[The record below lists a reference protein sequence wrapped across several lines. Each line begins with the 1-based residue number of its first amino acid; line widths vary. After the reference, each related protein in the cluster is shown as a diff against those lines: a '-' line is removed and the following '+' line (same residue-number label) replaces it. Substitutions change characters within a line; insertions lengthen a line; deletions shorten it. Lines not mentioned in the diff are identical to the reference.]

1 MNFLAI
7 DVETA
12 NADCSSIC
20 QIGIAEFEDGQLIN
34 TWSTL
39 INPEAYFDPFNTS
52 IHGIKSIDVT
62 DAPTFDQV
70 YAELKEK
77 LTGKVAVHHMPF
89 DRTAICRACEEYQ
102 LEALTPLWLDSA
114 KIVRRTWE
122 QFAYK
127 GYGLANIANYL
138 KIEFNHHDALQDAIA
153 AGKVVVEACK
163 ANQLTIE
170 EWIERTGKP
179 ITLYSGGSSKLKL
192 EGNTEGPLYGENMVF
207 TGALS
212 LARKEAAT
220 IAADLGCN
228 VINSVTK
235 TTTIVVVGTHDST
248 KLAGYEKSSKHRKTE
263 DYIKRGLPIKILSE
277 KDFIEMCNSEN
288 KELKLQVPLA
298 DTTPTRH
305 VKKEPERK
313 KESKSLM
320 VEINL
325 DDLMADELGE
335 AKNLLKE
342 TLANLTEEQKEMLIK
357 IDEDRQNLISSIEDC
372 THEEKRKLG
381 NEFKLSLERIEKAY
395 EQLEIE
401 DFEEDG
407 IDVILTI
414 ELEIDLLKD
423 ANFDLMKNK
432 KALSEFFESLL
443 DSTEQISDDL
453 EEEVIPDNVKEYSGV
468 SLKELNKTIER
479 VKDLANI
486 KEA

>member
-77 LTGKVAVHHMPF
+77 LIGKVAVHHMPF

-138 KIEFNHHDALQDAIA
+138 KIEFNHHDALHDAIA

-170 EWIERTGKP
+170 DWVERTGKP
-179 ITLYSGGSSKLKL
+179 ISPSSIKLD
-192 EGNTEGPLYGENMVF
+192 GNSEGPLYGENLVF

-212 LARKEAAT
+212 LTRKEAAT
-220 IAADLGCN
+220 IAANLGCN
-228 VINSVTK
+228 VASSVTK
-235 TTTIVVVGTHDST
+235 TTTILVVGTHDST

-263 DYIKRGLPIKILSE
+263 DYIQKGLPIKILSE
-277 KDFIEMCNSEN
+277 KDFIEMCNAED
-288 KELKLQVPLA
+288 KELKLQVPLV
-298 DTTPTRH
+298 DPIPTKR
-305 VKKEPERK
+305 VKKEESQNK
-313 KESKSLM
+313 KDSKSLM

-325 DDLMADELGE
+325 VDLMADGLGE
-335 AKNLLKE
+335 AQNLLNE
-342 TLANLTEEQKEMLIK
+342 TLANLTEEQKEMLVK
-357 IDEDRQNLISSIEDC
+357 INEERQNLINSIQDC
-372 THEEKRKLG
+372 KHEEKRKLG
-381 NEFKLSLERIEKAY
+381 NEFKSSLERIEKAY

-401 DFEEDG
+401 DFEEDD

-414 ELEIDLLKD
+414 ELEIDLLQD
-423 ANFDLMKNK
+423 ANLDLMKDK

-453 EEEVIPDNVKEYSGV
+453 EEEVVPDNVKEYAEV
-468 SLKELNKTIER
+468 ALEELNKTIER
-479 VKDLANI
+479 IKDLANI